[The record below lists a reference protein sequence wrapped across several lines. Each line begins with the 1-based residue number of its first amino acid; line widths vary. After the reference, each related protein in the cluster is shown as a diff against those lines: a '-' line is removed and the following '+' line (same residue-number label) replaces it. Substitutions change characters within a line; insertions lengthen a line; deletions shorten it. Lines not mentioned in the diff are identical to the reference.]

1 MPTIDDLGQSNYLTK
16 SDCVPDIT
24 VTIAGYELKNLA
36 KDGKPAENKYCL
48 NFAGDTKPM
57 VLNKVNGELI
67 AMCLGS
73 KDFDAWIGKQ
83 ITLWHDPT
91 VSFAGEMKG
100 GIRVRYIPPQQSP
113 PPSQPT
119 QGNVNPP
126 RTDET
131 GPLPT
136 EPDGIPF

>member
-1 MPTIDDLGQSNYLTK
+1 MPSIDDLGQSNYLTK
-16 SDCVPDIT
+16 TDCVPDLT

-48 NFAGDTKPM
+48 NFQGDVKPM

-67 AMCLGS
+67 AMNLGT
-73 KDFDAWIGKQ
+73 KDFDGWIGKQ

-100 GIRVRYIPPQQSP
+100 GIRVRYIPNAPARTAPAQTQAP
-113 PPSQPT
+113 VDLSQPA
-119 QGNVNPP
+119 
-126 RTDET
+126 D
-131 GPLPT
+131 
-136 EPDGIPF
+136 DIPF